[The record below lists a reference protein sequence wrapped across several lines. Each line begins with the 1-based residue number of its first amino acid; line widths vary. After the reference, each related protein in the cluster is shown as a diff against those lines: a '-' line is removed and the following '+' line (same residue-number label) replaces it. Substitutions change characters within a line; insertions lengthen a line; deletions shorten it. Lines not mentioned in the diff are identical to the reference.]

1 MGFIDA
7 IGEGIGK
14 VVLLILGIII
24 LLVGISLMLSKH
36 EIIGFFGLI
45 IGFGVMVGAKSYS
58 R

>member
-24 LLVGISLMLSKH
+24 FIFGGSLMVARY
-36 EIIGFFGLI
+36 EITGFIVLI
-45 IGFGVMVGAKSYS
+45 IGIGVMVGAKSYS